1 MLHSKALQK
10 TAFDHSL
17 IKKKL
22 LALRAAT
29 TEDQELKI
37 IEYELNNGPRKRLG
51 FKTPHQ
57 VFWGSNKSVGP
68 RS

>member
-22 LALRAAT
+22 LALLAAT
-29 TEDQELKI
+29 TEDLRA
-37 IEYELNNGPRKRLG
+37 IESGP
-51 FKTPHQ
+51 
-57 VFWGSNKSVGP
+57 
-68 RS
+68 